1 MPGLGAGGPVVQ
13 VISRQNP
20 WEPPG
25 HLPLCLLISAFQNQI
40 TSLLHLF
47 LCVCVCVCL
56 YFLFFC
62 FFFLILKSLI
72 LTSVPKHEPLMPWWI

>member
-62 FFFLILKSLI
+62 FFFFNFKIFNSYI
-72 LTSVPKHEPLMPWWI
+72 RSQT